1 MLDKDTLSDDLLG
14 EYGFNLNSLNLS
26 ADSNSEVP
34 IKCQLHLHQHLTNRE
49 TGRVYLSFLRTPPR
63 GVCVC
68 ARVCVCVCVCIVC
81 YIYVCICICVFIYN
95 ILIYA

>member
-1 MLDKDTLSDDLLG
+1 VLDKDTLSDDLLG

-63 GVCVC
+63 GVCV
-68 ARVCVCVCVCIVC
+68 RVCVCVCVCVLCVIYMYV
-81 YIYVCICICVFIYN
+81 YVYVCVYI
-95 ILIYA
+95 